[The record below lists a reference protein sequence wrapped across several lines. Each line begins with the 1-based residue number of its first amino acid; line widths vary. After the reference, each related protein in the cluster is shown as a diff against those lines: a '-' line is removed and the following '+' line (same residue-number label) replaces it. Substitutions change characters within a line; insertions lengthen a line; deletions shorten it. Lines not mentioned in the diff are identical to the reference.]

1 MQEFPKM
8 QPDEIFR
15 SLSGFTA
22 RMNFIRT
29 KIVRTENKRY
39 SSFRT
44 KEIEPFITECQFQ
57 FKVYSRMHSVTSL
70 EWEMVK

>member
-1 MQEFPKM
+1 
-8 QPDEIFR
+8 
-15 SLSGFTA
+15 
-22 RMNFIRT
+22 MNFIRT